1 MQNQEEHI
9 CKLCTS
15 HTEAYPLSPVIV
27 KCAIH
32 FTSYTSS
39 ISVNLT
45 RLSRGYHIRAAESN
59 FIQVKL
65 ISVLWSWPSSWGTQF
80 SPFTFSKECI
90 LFCRIIHCIVSGS
103 HVGPGSQWV
112 ANWAEER
119 SVIRHM
125 VTNIRLE
132 AYESHLYDVTKRTEN
147 TDKIKLE
154 HVS

>member
-1 MQNQEEHI
+1 
-9 CKLCTS
+9 
-15 HTEAYPLSPVIV
+15 
-27 KCAIH
+27 
-32 FTSYTSS
+32 
-39 ISVNLT
+39 
-45 RLSRGYHIRAAESN
+45 
-59 FIQVKL
+59 
-65 ISVLWSWPSSWGTQF
+65 
-80 SPFTFSKECI
+80 
-90 LFCRIIHCIVSGS
+90 
-103 HVGPGSQWV
+103 VGPGSQWV